1 MAEELADTIRKF
13 AFSDKEL
20 EGTDLGGEEI
30 DIGIQ
35 ECQLSLVG
43 RIKGEKVANF
53 VGVKN
58 FVTTA
63 WGYPRNLRIIELGPN
78 MFQFYVP
85 NREDRDRIVGGIE
98 YDTSAFDLAPLW
110 VQVWNLPVHWIT
122 KEARRK
128 IGAIIQ
134 EVKDVLVP
142 QVGGKKGR
150 HLKLLVVLDT
160 SLPLLRGTTVKVNG
174 ALKWLNFRYE
184 RCLDFYFKC
193 GIVGHGEKS
202 CKAII
207 QISRGKQEHQYGPWM
222 RANIGKSLRRRNIRT
237 STTLRRTIGALKM
250 GRWYCQTQRL
260 RTMWNK
266 AIRTR

>member
-1 MAEELADTIRKF
+1 MAEELADAIRKF
-13 AFSDKEL
+13 DLSDKEL
-20 EGTDLGGEEI
+20 EGTDLGVGEI

-78 MFQFYVP
+78 LFQFYVP
-85 NREDRDRIVGGIE
+85 NREDRDRIVGGGPWVMDNQILVMKHWVEGIE
-98 YDTSAFDLAPLW
+98 DDISAFDLAPFW
-110 VQVWNLPVHWIT
+110 VQVWNLPVHWIS
-122 KEARRK
+122 KEVGRK
-128 IGAIIQ
+128 IGAIFQ

-142 QVGGKKGR
+142 QVGGKEGR

-184 RCLDFYFKC
+184 RCPDFCYKC
-193 GIVGHGEKS
+193 GMVGHGEKS

-207 QISRGKQEHQYGPWM
+207 QISRGKQEH
-222 RANIGKSLRRRNIRT
+222 
-237 STTLRRTIGALKM
+237 
-250 GRWYCQTQRL
+250 
-260 RTMWNK
+260 
-266 AIRTR
+266 